1 MSRTVFRLYVAG
13 ETPRSLAAIENLRRL
28 CEDLGLREQ
37 PEIVVVDVLQHPDL
51 ADAERILATPTL
63 VKLFPPPAQRVTG
76 DLSDRSAV
84 VRWLALSPAP
94 RAPTS
99 GDA

>member
-13 ETPRSLAAIENLRRL
+13 DTPRSLAAIENLRRL

-37 PEIVVVDVLQHPDL
+37 SEIVVVDVLQHPEL

-63 VKLFPPPAQRVTG
+63 VKLRPPPTQRVTG

-84 VRWLALSPAP
+84 VQWLALSPAP
-94 RAPTS
+94 RAPTN
-99 GDA
+99 GGA